1 LSNSV
6 APLPTGPGITA
17 IAEHRPRRDPDPR
30 HPADEPHA
38 EGHEGPEDGG
48 TRSRRPSPAPPPAED
63 EEVVPAETLFA
74 AALLANALPRP
85 VSPDELRLR
94 TAPGWT
100 PPESALRL
108 RDKLI

>member
-17 IAEHRPRRDPDPR
+17 ITEHRSRRDPDPR

-38 EGHEGPEDGG
+38 EEHGGPQDGDH
-48 TRSRRPSPAPPPAED
+48 RPRPHHAAPPPAED
-63 EEVVPAETLFA
+63 EQVVPAETLFA
-74 AALLANALPRP
+74 AALLANALPRA
-85 VSPDELRLR
+85 VSSDEVRLR